1 MIVGDMPRNPL
12 ICIIWM
18 LILGWIFLGVALG
31 ADVFMTSIEVIT
43 SKEKSIKKT
52 KARRARQQDP
62 RARARARPPSPAHA

>member
-1 MIVGDMPRNPL
+1 MIIGDMPRNPL
-12 ICIIWM
+12 ICIIWL

-52 KARRARQQDP
+52 KARAAPNKRRLG
-62 RARARARPPSPAHA
+62 RPPSAALPLAR